1 MLMVYGNKNDE
12 ILSFEYY
19 NHDENRSYLLNE
31 TINFE
36 SDMIIGD
43 GLNPLNFNM
52 NNIEEVSVLSLSKAY
67 PNPFNPSTN
76 LDYSL
81 MNSGYVEITV
91 FDVTGRKVSILE
103 NSFKNAGDY
112 NIVWNAQNN
121 TSGIYYIQILAGNE
135 LKTQKV
141 VLLK

>member
-1 MLMVYGNKNDE
+1 
-12 ILSFEYY
+12 
-19 NHDENRSYLLNE
+19 
-31 TINFE
+31 
-36 SDMIIGD
+36 MIIGD

-52 NNIEEVSVLSLSKAY
+52 NNIEEVSVLSISKAY

>member
-19 NHDENRSYLLNE
+19 NHDANRSYLLNE

-52 NNIEEVSVLSLSKAY
+52 NNIEEVSVLSISKAY

-76 LDYSL
+76 LDYSI
-81 MNSGYVEITV
+81 MNSGNVEITV
-91 FDVTGRKVSILE
+91 FDITGRKVSILE